1 MASSADPIHCEDSRT
16 GFHRWIRSAITGRAD
31 FCFWCGARAADARSQ
46 GEQQTELEP
55 EPGPGA

>member
-1 MASSADPIHCEDSRT
+1 MVDNSSLRT
-16 GFHRWIRSAITGRAD
+16 MIRSAITGRAD

>member
-1 MASSADPIHCEDSRT
+1 MVDNSSLRT
-16 GFHRWIRSAITGRAD
+16 MIRSAITGRAD

-55 EPGPGA
+55 EPEPGPGA